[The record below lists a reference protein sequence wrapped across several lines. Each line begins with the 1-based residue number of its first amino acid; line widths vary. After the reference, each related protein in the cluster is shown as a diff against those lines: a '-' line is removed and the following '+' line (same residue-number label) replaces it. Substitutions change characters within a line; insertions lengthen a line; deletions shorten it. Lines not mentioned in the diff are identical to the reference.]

1 MKYNIYQIRN
11 IRETRYAFRSWE
23 EAETYFMFM
32 DYKKVY
38 SGDISNVDNASSA
51 LEELF
56 VKFNIN
62 HPDDFRGHSLS
73 VSDVVTIETEEG
85 WKWFYCDDI
94 GWKDITKNVEHEYSL
109 DGAK

>member
-23 EAETYFMFM
+23 EAETYFRFM

-38 SGDISNVDNASSA
+38 SGDVSDVDNASSA
-51 LEELF
+51 LEKLF
-56 VKFNIN
+56 VKFNID

-73 VSDVVTIETEEG
+73 VSDVVTIETGKG

-109 DGAK
+109 DEVK